1 MSGAGVAVV
10 VAVPVMCRQWLD
22 PQNAATTVDVLR
34 WLLVLAISQTAGS
47 LIRWAAGAALVQ
59 TIGALLLIALPP
71 CFGFEGVLLV
81 MIALRLGF
89 ERATNDTAFIDDSVK
104 RNGIPYSYVG
114 VPRGQAIIRDLAEVS
129 PAVVETLRTAMQAP
143 N

>member
-1 MSGAGVAVV
+1 MPRGADHYRRLLLMSGAGVAVV
-10 VAVPVMCRQWLD
+10 VAVPVICRQWLD

-89 ERATNDTAFIDDSVK
+89 EQQR
-104 RNGIPYSYVG
+104 G
-114 VPRGQAIIRDLAEVS
+114 VALAWV
-129 PAVVETLRTAMQAP
+129 LMQSTGMFLVLG
-143 N
+143 NH